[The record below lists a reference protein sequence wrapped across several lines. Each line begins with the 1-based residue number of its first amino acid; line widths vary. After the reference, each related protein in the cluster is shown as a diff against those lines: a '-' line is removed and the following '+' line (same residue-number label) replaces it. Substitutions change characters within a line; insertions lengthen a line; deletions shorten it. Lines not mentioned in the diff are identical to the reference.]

1 MRRFAPPVRRTP
13 RNRRQI
19 MWSLL
24 ILLAAYALLWFE
36 QHDLQHQSGRAP
48 NTVPHDTGH
57 YLGERF
63 NGSPSLH
70 VLLGVPR
77 DASGDDD
84 VIIER
89 SQYVLSYNP
98 TTRCANWVAWN
109 QSAWWYGTAPRH
121 RGPFLPDP
129 LLPPQYPPVLHREY
143 TASGF
148 DRGHLVR
155 SEERTRTPEDN
166 LTTFYTTNILPQYH
180 ALNAGP
186 WLQLEEYVERL
197 SKEGGRELFI
207 IAGPIYH
214 DTSQTTI
221 GRGVR
226 VPAECFKIIVILP
239 KGHSTDAVTTQTPTI
254 AVRMPNRP
262 DISGSWEQFA
272 TTVSDIERATGYRFF
287 TALADSIA
295 RTLKS
300 RRTVVPPVAF

>member
-1 MRRFAPPVRRTP
+1 MRSSAPQLRRMP
-13 RNRRQI
+13 RNRRQVI
-19 MWSLL
+19 WSLL
-24 ILLAAYALLWFE
+24 ILLAAYALIWFQQHGE
-36 QHDLQHQSGRAP
+36 QHQFGRQP
-48 NTVPHDTGH
+48 NAFRPDTSH
-57 YLGERF
+57 FLGERF
-63 NGSPSLH
+63 DGRPALH

-77 DASGDDD
+77 DASSDND

-98 TTRCANWVAWN
+98 ATRCANWVAWN

-129 LLPPQYPPVLHREY
+129 LLPAQYPPVLHRDY
-143 TASGF
+143 TNSGF

-166 LTTFYTTNILPQYH
+166 ETTFYTTNIVPQHH

-186 WLQLEEYVERL
+186 WLQLEEYVEHL
-197 SKEGGRELFI
+197 CKEGNRELFI

-214 DTSQTTI
+214 DTSRTTI
-221 GRGVR
+221 GRGIS

-239 KGHSTDAVTTQTPTI
+239 KGHGLDAITAQTPTI

-262 DISGSWEQFA
+262 EISGSWEQFA
-272 TTVSDIERATGYRFF
+272 TTISDIERATGYRFL
-287 TALADSIA
+287 TAVPDSIA
-295 RTLKS
+295 RALKS
-300 RRTVVPPVAF
+300 QRASLPVAF

>member
-1 MRRFAPPVRRTP
+1 MRRIAPPVRRMP

-19 MWSLL
+19 IWSLL
-24 ILLAAYALLWFE
+24 ILLAAYALIWFQ
-36 QHDLQHQSGRAP
+36 QHNTQHQIGQRP
-48 NTVPHDTGH
+48 TTVLPDTSH

-63 NGSPSLH
+63 AGSPALH
-70 VLLGVPR
+70 ILLGVPR
-77 DASGDDD
+77 DASDDDD

-98 TTRCANWVAWN
+98 TTRCANWIAWN

-129 LLPPQYPPVLHREY
+129 LLPPQYPPVLHRDY
-143 TASGF
+143 TNSGF

-166 LTTFYTTNILPQYH
+166 LTTFYTTNIIPQYH

-186 WLQLEEYVERL
+186 WLRLEEYVEHL
-197 SKEGGRELFI
+197 CKEGSRELFI

-214 DTSQTTI
+214 DTSRTTI

-239 KGHSTDAVTTQTPTI
+239 KGHGADAVTAQTPTI

-262 DISGSWEQFA
+262 DISGSWEQFV
-272 TTVSDIERATGYRFF
+272 TTISDIERATGYRFF
-287 TALADSIA
+287 TALPDSIA
-295 RTLKS
+295 RTLKA
-300 RRTVVPPVAF
+300 RRTVAPPVAF